1 MGFTFGSPGHDA
13 RSVTVHIEKLSILG
27 DPAAREVGGMEAWI
41 EVEMPGLDHLLTT
54 PRVQATAGDFV
65 FACVLEAHIGLAAEA
80 KLREALASRDEED
93 ADVTFKLRALGPRKK
108 AKEVASG
115 YFNLHQT
122 LKHGQDLSGQIQLDG
137 RDDEPFGSLAVSLTV
152 LEVLRLCQPSTDPSE
167 SPEVVADTTGDA
179 LEAAPNSSTMP
190 LCDPR
195 PAPSTLEAAPCA
207 NAGFATPGK
216 DHIASKEGGAG
227 VDISESEI
235 IARARRLGINLDVA
249 GVAATEPAVGFVG
262 PAVAA
267 AAAAPLNT
275 TLSPAGGYTCDP
287 ESTAQLDEATEA
299 LLREM
304 LSERREAQ
312 RARDYARADLLR
324 EKIRDLGVRVQDRT
338 ETYFVE
344 LCKSAGDGGETP
356 SSSSHGY
363 VRGDAGA
370 VSFSEEEQ
378 LTIDRLLLER
388 VRSPKLVVSHQ
399 LLFSP
404 LSANPKRLS
413 CSQRGCR
420 VAGPSAAAT
429 RLCRRRPPQRR
440 IGRTGGEHRRL
451 GSHLHCRHCR
461 RRQHACRWKTRVVYP
476 HADAT
481 RAGARASSQRRND

>member
-13 RSVTVHIEKLSILG
+13 RSVTVRIEKLSILG
-27 DPAAREVGGMEAWI
+27 EPAAREVGGMEAWI
-41 EVEMPGLDHLLTT
+41 EVEMPGLNHLLTT
-54 PRVQATAGDFV
+54 PRVQATAGEFV

-93 ADVTFKLRALGPRKK
+93 ADVTFTLRALGPRKK

-137 RDDEPFGSLAVSLTV
+137 RDDGPFGSLAVSLTV

-167 SPEVVADTTGDA
+167 PPEAVADTAGEEEEAAPDSSTGDA
-179 LEAAPNSSTMP
+179 PPRQHADNGLMP

-195 PAPSTLEAAPCA
+195 PAPSTPEAAPCA
-207 NAGFATPGK
+207 NASFATPGK
-216 DHIASKEGGAG
+216 EHIASKEGGAG
-227 VDISESEI
+227 VDISESET

-324 EKIRDLGVRVQDRT
+324 EKMRDFGVRVQDRT

-344 LCKSAGDGGETP
+344 PRKSAGDGGETP

-404 LSANPKRLS
+404 PCAQSKEAFVFPKRLS
-413 CSQRGCR
+413 CRRSERGSD
-420 VAGPSAAAT
+420 APLSTPTASETNWA
-429 RLCRRRPPQRR
+429 
-440 IGRTGGEHRRL
+440 
-451 GSHLHCRHCR
+451 
-461 RRQHACRWKTRVVYP
+461 RW
-476 HADAT
+476 
-481 RAGARASSQRRND
+481 G